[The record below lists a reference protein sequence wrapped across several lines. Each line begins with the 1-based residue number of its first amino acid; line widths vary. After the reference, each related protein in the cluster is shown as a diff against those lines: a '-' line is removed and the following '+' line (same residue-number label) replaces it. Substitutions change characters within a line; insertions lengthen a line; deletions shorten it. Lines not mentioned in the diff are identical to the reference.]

1 MMTVRFKNKMYDVD
15 ERDCMYLRTYE
26 KRHSSYEI
34 KCLDGR
40 VWKINTEIESFP
52 SNIVIF
58 EVEPGMVVE
67 VNIPFF
73 KEII

>member
-15 ERDCMYLRTYE
+15 KRDCMYLRSYE
-26 KRHSSYEI
+26 KKHSSYEI
-34 KCLDGR
+34 KCSDGR
-40 VWKINTEIESFP
+40 AWKVNTEIESFP
-52 SNIVIF
+52 ANIVVC
-58 EVEPGMVVE
+58 EVEPGMIVE